1 MKRKVRGQRATL
13 SSPGGVTRSLIWE
26 SLTPSAYRRSRERRS
41 GQPEE
46 QRAETDDQ
54 EQPAS
59 IKSFSPA
66 KLTDIVCL
74 GTNTAYSK
82 FSLHAGYN
90 YNKNDL
96 KYPLTMY
103 LTMYL
108 SACFVSVCLRT
119 RQAANE
125 PVQLLF
131 RDVGPREIESHRL
144 SLYNAC

>member
-66 KLTDIVCL
+66 KLTDIVRL
-74 GTNTAYSK
+74 GYSTNTAYSK

-96 KYPLTMY
+96 KYL

-108 SACFVSVCLRT
+108 SACFVSACLRT

-131 RDVGPREIESHRL
+131 RDVGPREIESNRL